1 MKKKWEYKSV
11 NAKLSDTQ
19 LNEFGEQGW
28 ELVSHT
34 AVAVSNL
41 FGGSGFGQYYV
52 FKREKL

>member
-1 MKKKWEYKSV
+1 MKKWEYKSV